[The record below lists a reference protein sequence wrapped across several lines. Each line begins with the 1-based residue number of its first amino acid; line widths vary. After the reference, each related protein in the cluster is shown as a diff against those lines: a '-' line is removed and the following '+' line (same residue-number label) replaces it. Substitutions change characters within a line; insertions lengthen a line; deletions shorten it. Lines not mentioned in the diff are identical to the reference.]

1 MNKHRKTMG
10 KRLIFSIIS
19 SILGL
24 YVAGYLV
31 SGFEIKGGLK
41 ALLIGGLL
49 LGATNFFI
57 KPALK
62 LITFPL
68 RIITLGIFNFV
79 INMFLVWA
87 VIDVIMWQYIEIT
100 GLASLFWTTVVIWCS
115 GLIFSTLT
123 KK

>member
-1 MNKHRKTMG
+1 M
-10 KRLIFSIIS
+10 
-19 SILGL
+19 
-24 YVAGYLV
+24 